1 MYRPL
6 PSSFSNAT
14 TLYDVERTIRELTQD
29 LATAFNTGNY
39 DQAAAIFATDGQFM
53 PPQHEPA
60 HGPRPIERVFRE
72 YGEKGHQDL
81 RMETLRIE
89 HSTDLAV
96 EIGRYTIAMS
106 QANGT
111 TVADRGKYITAWRRL
126 GSWLI
131 VAHCWNS
138 NLPPAG

>member
-81 RMETLRIE
+81 RLETLRIE

-126 GSWLI
+126 GTWLI